1 MEKKFFTGDWVWDEE
16 TYPNIYTLAVVYANG
31 KGMRAF
37 EISDRK
43 NEVQELLEFIRKVKI
58 AGHRF
63 VGFNSLNFDY
73 PVLHFILQKARKVYG
88 TEKKLKITAKE
99 IYDVAMKLINSNK
112 ENKFGSAIK
121 EKDVIIPQVDLFK
134 VHHFDNK
141 ARSTSLKMLEYNMRS
156 TNIEDLPYPVG
167 TMLDDAQK
175 DVLIK
180 YNKHDVMETLKF
192 YWYSYENLKLRADLT
207 TQFGFDC
214 TNFNDTKIGKE
225 LFIRTLEKQAPGS
238 CYTKTEY
245 GKEVRQTKRNKI
257 VIKDCLFPYIKF
269 DRPEFQ
275 AVHKWFQTQ
284 VITETKGVFSDLMEH
299 QLGDVAKYA
308 EMVVKKKKLGNQADC
323 TKYGFDDFKG
333 TRSKTFFPK
342 EEQIAELKKE
352 QPMGWIEEKEL
363 KSPKGA
369 KSYYWCWNVAETL
382 NVVINGF
389 RYDYG
394 VGGIHGAT
402 QGQIRSTEK
411 RKIRTLDVASY
422 YPNMA
427 IANQIYPE
435 HLGKTFCKVYADLYV
450 ERKRQPKGSAANAA
464 LKLALNGVYGDSNN
478 EFSPL
483 LDPAYTM
490 AITIGGQLSLCMLME
505 KLIDYCDARII
516 MCNTDGFE
524 YIVDV
529 EQFEEADKWVK
540 WWEEITKLEM
550 EGDTYNQMFI
560 RDVNNYISVTESGK
574 IKLKGAY
581 EFMDFD
587 KLGWHKNHSAM
598 VIPMAVKAHLLDGI
612 DFEEF
617 IRLHENKFDFMLR
630 TKVPRS
636 SSLVIVEDGEDIPQ
650 QNICRYYPAKE
661 GGKLIKI
668 MPPLVEG
675 GEYRRLGIDTD
686 WNVKTCN
693 NINDFSWGVD
703 YKYYI
708 DQAAKLIEAVSEDVT
723 DKQGKNCERSVE
735 TDSE

>member
-1 MEKKFFTGDWVWDEE
+1 MEKKFFEGDWVFDIE
-16 TYPNIYTLAVVYANG
+16 TFPNTFTFAAVYSNG

-43 NEVQELLEFIRKVKI
+43 NEVEELLEFFRKVKS

-63 VGFNSLNFDY
+63 VGFNNNNFDY
-73 PVLHFILQKARKVYG
+73 PVIHHILQKARKVHG
-88 TEKKLKITAKE
+88 TDKKLKVTAKE
-99 IYDVAMKLINSNK
+99 LYDVAMKLINSSK

-121 EKDVIIPQVDLFK
+121 EKDVVIPQVDLFK

-167 TMLDDAQK
+167 TVLDDAQK

-180 YNKHDVMETLKF
+180 YNKHDVSETLKF

-207 TQFGFDC
+207 EQFGFDC

-225 LFIRTLEKQAPGS
+225 LFIRTLEKEAPGS
-238 CYTKTEY
+238 CYRKTEF
-245 GKEVRQTKRNKI
+245 GKEVRQTKREKI

-275 AVHKWFQTQ
+275 AVHKWFQNQ

-308 EMVVKKKKLGNQADC
+308 EMVVKKKKLSDPENKAN
-323 TKYGFDDFKG
+323 KRYVP
-333 TRSKTFFPK
+333 S
-342 EEQIAELKKE
+342 EEVIAERRKE
-352 QPMGWIEEKEL
+352 QPMGWVEEKEL

-382 NVVINGF
+382 NVMINGF

-402 QGQIRSTEK
+402 QGTIRSTDK

-427 IANQIYPE
+427 ISNQIYPE
-435 HLGKTFCKVYADLYV
+435 HLGKTFCKVYSDLY
-450 ERKRQPKGSAANAA
+450 EQRKATPKGSAANAA

-490 AITIGGQLSLCMLME
+490 AITIGGQLSLCILME
-505 KLIDYCDARII
+505 KLINHCDARII

-524 YIVDV
+524 YIIDVDK
-529 EQFEEADKWVK
+529 FDEADKWVK
-540 WWEEITKLEM
+540 WWEDLTKLQM
-550 EGDTYNQMFI
+550 EGDSYNQMFI

-574 IKLKGAY
+574 VKLKGAY

-598 VIPMAVKAHLLDGI
+598 VIPMAVKAHLLDGV

-723 DKQGKNCERSVE
+723 DKEGKNCERSLE
-735 TDSE
+735 TDNS

>member
-1 MEKKFFTGDWVWDEE
+1 MQEKKWFEGMWCFDIETFPNTFTF
-16 TYPNIYTLAVVYANG
+16 AVVYSNG

-43 NEVQELLEFIRKVKI
+43 NEVEELLEFLRKVKSS
-58 AGHRF
+58 GHKL
-63 VGFNSLNFDY
+63 VGFNNLNFDY
-73 PVLHFILQKARKVYG
+73 PVIHHILQKARKVHG
-88 TEKKLKITAKE
+88 IDKKLKITAKE
-99 IYDVAMKLINSNK
+99 LFDVAQKTINSNK
-112 ENKFGSAIK
+112 DNKFGSAIK

-134 VHHFDNK
+134 IHHFDNK

-156 TNIEDLPYPVG
+156 SNIEDLPYPVG
-167 TMLDDAQK
+167 ATLSDAEK
-175 DVLIK
+175 DNLIK

-207 TQFGFDC
+207 EQFGFDC

-225 LFIRTLEKQAPGS
+225 LFIRTLEKEAPGS
-238 CYTKTEY
+238 CYLKTEY
-245 GKEVRQTKRNKI
+245 GREVRQTKRDKI
-257 VIKDCLFPYIKF
+257 IINDCLFPYIKF

-299 QLGDVAKYA
+299 QLGDVANYA
-308 EMVVKKKKLGNQADC
+308 EMVVKKKKLSDPIDKKNKRYVPSEAV
-323 TKYGFDDFKG
+323 
-333 TRSKTFFPK
+333 
-342 EEQIAELKKE
+342 IAERRKE
-352 QPMGWIEEKEL
+352 QPLGWLEEKEL

-382 NVVINGF
+382 NVLINGF

-402 QGQIRSTEK
+402 QGTIRSTDT

-427 IANQIYPE
+427 IANEIYPK
-435 HLGKTFCKVYADLYV
+435 HLGKTFCKVYSDLY
-450 ERKRQPKGSAANAA
+450 EQRKATPKGSAANAA

-505 KLIDYCDARII
+505 KLIDKCNARII

-529 EQFEEADKWVK
+529 DKFDEADKWVK
-540 WWEEITKLEM
+540 WWEDLTKLQM
-550 EGDTYNQMFI
+550 EGDSYSKMFI
-560 RDVNNYISVTESGK
+560 RDVNNYISITESGK

-581 EFMDFD
+581 EYMDFD

-598 VIPMAVKAHLLDGI
+598 VIPMAVKAQLVDGV
-612 DFEEF
+612 DHEEF

-636 SSLVIVEDGEDIPQ
+636 SSLVIVEDGEDVPQ

-661 GGKLIKI
+661 GGKLIKL

-675 GEYRRLGIDTD
+675 GDIRRLGIDAD

-708 DQAAKLIEAVSEDVT
+708 NQAAKLIEAVSEDVT
-723 DKQGKNCERSVE
+723 DKQGKNCERVS
-735 TDSE
+735 DSE

>member
-1 MEKKFFTGDWVWDEE
+1 MEKKWFEGDWVFDIE
-16 TYPNIYTLAVVYANG
+16 TYPNCFTFATMYSNG

-43 NEVQELLEFIRKVKI
+43 NEVEELLDFFRKVKG

-63 VGFNSLNFDY
+63 VGFNNNNFDY
-73 PVLHFILQKARKVYG
+73 PVIHHILQKARKVHG
-88 TEKKLKITAKE
+88 TEKKLKVTAKE
-99 IYDVAMKLINSNK
+99 LYDVAMKLINSSK

-141 ARSTSLKMLEYNMRS
+141 ARATSLKMLEYNMRS
-156 TNIEDLPYPVG
+156 NDIEDLPFPVG
-167 TMLDDAQK
+167 MTLNDEQK
-175 DVLIK
+175 DILIK
-180 YNKHDVMETLKF
+180 YNKHDVSETLKF
-192 YWYSYENLKLRADLT
+192 YWYSFENLKLRKDLT
-207 TQFGFDC
+207 EQFGFDC

-225 LFIRTLEKQAPGS
+225 LFIRTLEKEAPGC
-238 CYTKTEY
+238 CYTKTEF
-245 GKEVRQTKRNKI
+245 GREVRQTKRDKI
-257 VIKDCLFPYIKF
+257 VIKECLFPYIKF

-275 AVHKWFQTQ
+275 AVHKWFQNQ

-308 EMVVKKKKLGNQADC
+308 EMVVKKKKLSDPVDKKN
-323 TKYGFDDFKG
+323 KRYVP
-333 TRSKTFFPK
+333 S
-342 EEQIAELKKE
+342 EEVIAERRKE
-352 QPMGWIEEKEL
+352 QPLGWLEEKEL

-382 NVVINGF
+382 NVLINGF

-402 QGQIRSTEK
+402 QGTIRSTNS

-427 IANQIYPE
+427 IANEIYPK
-435 HLGKTFCKVYADLYV
+435 HLGKTFCKVYADLY
-450 ERKRQPKGSAANAA
+450 EQRKATPKGSAANAA

-490 AITIGGQLSLCMLME
+490 SITIGGQLSLCMLME
-505 KLIDYCDARII
+505 KLIDHCNARII

-524 YIVDV
+524 YVIDIDK
-529 EQFEEADKWVK
+529 FEEADKWVK
-540 WWEEITKLEM
+540 WWEDLTKLQM
-550 EGDTYNQMFI
+550 EGDTYKQMFI
-560 RDVNNYISVTESGK
+560 RDVNNYISITESGK
-574 IKLKGAY
+574 VKLKGAY

-598 VIPMAVKAHLLDGI
+598 VIPMAVKAHLVDGI
-612 DFEEF
+612 DYEEF

-636 SSLVIVEDGEDIPQ
+636 SKLVLVVDEEDVPL

-661 GGKLIKI
+661 GGGKLIKI

-675 GEYRRLGIDTD
+675 GEDRRLGIDTE
-686 WNVKTCN
+686 WNVKPCN

-723 DKQGKNCERSVE
+723 DKQGKNCERTME
-735 TDSE
+735 TDPD

>member
-1 MEKKFFTGDWVWDEE
+1 MEKKFFEGDWVFDIE
-16 TYPNIYTLAVVYANG
+16 TFPNTFTFAAVYSNG

-43 NEVQELLEFIRKVKI
+43 NEVEELLEFFRKVKS

-63 VGFNSLNFDY
+63 VGFNNNNFDY
-73 PVLHFILQKARKVYG
+73 PVIHHILQKARKVHG
-88 TEKKLKITAKE
+88 TDKKLKVTAKE
-99 IYDVAMKLINSNK
+99 LYDVAMKLINSSK

-121 EKDVIIPQVDLFK
+121 EKDVVIPQVDLFK

-156 TNIEDLPYPVG
+156 TNIEDLPFPVG
-167 TMLDDAQK
+167 TVLTDAEK

-180 YNKHDVMETLKF
+180 YNKHDVSETLKF

-225 LFIRTLEKQAPGS
+225 LFIRTLEKEAPGS
-238 CYTKTEY
+238 CYRKTEF
-245 GKEVRQTKRNKI
+245 GKEVRQTKRDKI

-299 QLGDVAKYA
+299 QIGDVAKYS
-308 EMVVKKKKLGNQADC
+308 EMVVKKKKLGNLADC
-323 TKYGFDDFKG
+323 TKYGFDDYKG

-369 KSYYWCWNVAETL
+369 KSYYWCWKVAETL

-402 QGQIRSTEK
+402 QGQVRSTDK

-427 IANQIYPE
+427 ISNQTYPE
-435 HLGKTFCKVYADLYV
+435 HLGKTFCKVYSDLYKQ
-450 ERKRQPKGSAANAA
+450 RKSTPKGSAANAA

-505 KLIDYCDARII
+505 KLIDHCNARII

-524 YIVDV
+524 YIVDI

-540 WWEEITKLEM
+540 WWEEVTGLEM
-550 EGDTYNQMFI
+550 EGGTYSTMFI
-560 RDVNNYISVTESGK
+560 ADVNSYIA
-574 IKLKGAY
+574 IK
-581 EFMDFD
+581 E
-587 KLGWHKNHSAM
+587 
-598 VIPMAVKAHLLDGI
+598 
-612 DFEEF
+612 
-617 IRLHENKFDFMLR
+617 
-630 TKVPRS
+630 
-636 SSLVIVEDGEDIPQ
+636 
-650 QNICRYYPAKE
+650 
-661 GGKLIKI
+661 
-668 MPPLVEG
+668 
-675 GEYRRLGIDTD
+675 
-686 WNVKTCN
+686 
-693 NINDFSWGVD
+693 
-703 YKYYI
+703 
-708 DQAAKLIEAVSEDVT
+708 
-723 DKQGKNCERSVE
+723 
-735 TDSE
+735 

>member
-1 MEKKFFTGDWVWDEE
+1 MEKKFFEGDWVFDIE
-16 TYPNIYTLAVVYANG
+16 TFPNTFTFAAVYSNG

-43 NEVQELLEFIRKVKI
+43 NEVEELLEFFRKVKS

-63 VGFNSLNFDY
+63 VGFNNNNFDY
-73 PVLHFILQKARKVYG
+73 PVIHHILQKARKVHG
-88 TEKKLKITAKE
+88 ADKKLKVTAKE
-99 IYDVAMKLINSNK
+99 LYDVAMKLINSSK

-121 EKDVIIPQVDLFK
+121 EKDVVIPQVDLFK
-134 VHHFDNK
+134 IHHFDNK

-167 TMLDDAQK
+167 TVLDDAQK

-180 YNKHDVMETLKF
+180 YNKHDVSETLKF

-207 TQFGFDC
+207 EQFGFDC

-225 LFIRTLEKQAPGS
+225 LFIRTLEKEAPGS
-238 CYTKTEY
+238 CYRKTEF
-245 GKEVRQTKRNKI
+245 GKEARQTKRDKI

-275 AVHKWFQTQ
+275 AVHKWFQDQ
-284 VITETKGVFSDLMEH
+284 IITETKGVFSDLMEH

-308 EMVVKKKKLGNQADC
+308 EMVVKKKKLSDPVDKKN
-323 TKYGFDDFKG
+323 KRYVP
-333 TRSKTFFPK
+333 S
-342 EEQIAELKKE
+342 EEVIAEKRKE

-382 NVVINGF
+382 NVMINGF

-402 QGQIRSTEK
+402 QGTIRSTEK

-435 HLGKTFCKVYADLYV
+435 HLGKTFCKVYSDLY
-450 ERKRQPKGSAANAA
+450 EQRKATPKGSAANAA

-505 KLIDYCDARII
+505 KLIDHCDARII

-524 YIVDV
+524 YIIDVDK
-529 EQFEEADKWVK
+529 FDEADKWVK
-540 WWEEITKLEM
+540 WWEDLTKLQM
-550 EGDTYNQMFI
+550 EGDSYNQMFI

-574 IKLKGAY
+574 VKLKGAY

-735 TDSE
+735 TDSD

>member
-1 MEKKFFTGDWVWDEE
+1 LEKKWFKGDWVFDIE
-16 TYPNIYTLAVVYANG
+16 TYPNTFTFATVYANG
-31 KGMRAF
+31 EGMRAF

-43 NEVQELLEFIRKVKI
+43 NEVEDLLDFFRKVKS

-63 VGFNSLNFDY
+63 VGFNNNNFDY
-73 PVLHFILQKARKVYG
+73 PVIHHILQKARKVHG

-99 IYDVAMKLINSNK
+99 LYDVAMKLINSSK
-112 ENKFGSAIK
+112 ENKFGGAIK
-121 EKDVIIPQVDLFK
+121 EKDVVIPQVDLFK

-167 TMLDDAQK
+167 VNLDNTQK

-207 TQFGFDC
+207 EQFGFDC

-225 LFIRTLEKQAPGS
+225 LFIRTLEKTAPGS
-238 CYTKTEY
+238 CYEKTQY
-245 GKEVRQTKRNKI
+245 GKEVRQTKRDKI

-275 AVHKWFQTQ
+275 AVHKWFQDQ

-308 EMVVKKKKLGNQADC
+308 EMVVKKKKLSDPVDKKNKRYIPPD
-323 TKYGFDDFKG
+323 
-333 TRSKTFFPK
+333 
-342 EEQIAELKKE
+342 ELIAERRKE
-352 QPMGWIEEKEL
+352 QPLGWVEEKEL

-382 NVVINGF
+382 NVMINGF

-402 QGQIRSTEK
+402 QGTIRSTDK

-427 IANQIYPE
+427 IANQIYPK
-435 HLGKTFCKVYADLYV
+435 HLGKTFCKVYSDLY
-450 ERKRQPKGSAANAA
+450 EQRKATPKGSAANAA

-505 KLIDYCDARII
+505 KLIDNCNARII

-524 YIVDV
+524 YVIDT
-529 EQFEEADKWVK
+529 EMFGAADKWVK
-540 WWEEITKLEM
+540 WWEDLTKLQM
-550 EGDTYNQMFI
+550 EGDSYSQMFI
-560 RDVNNYISVTESGK
+560 RDVNNYTSVTESGK
-574 IKLKGAY
+574 VKLKGAY

-598 VIPMAVKAHLLDGI
+598 VVPMAVKAHLIDGI

-636 SSLVIVEDGEDIPQ
+636 SSLVLVVDGEDVQQ

-661 GGKLIKI
+661 GGGKLIKL
-668 MPPLVEG
+668 MPPLIE
-675 GEYRRLGIDTD
+675 
-686 WNVKTCN
+686 
-693 NINDFSWGVD
+693 F
-703 YKYYI
+703 YK
-708 DQAAKLIEAVSEDVT
+708 
-723 DKQGKNCERSVE
+723 NFN
-735 TDSE
+735 